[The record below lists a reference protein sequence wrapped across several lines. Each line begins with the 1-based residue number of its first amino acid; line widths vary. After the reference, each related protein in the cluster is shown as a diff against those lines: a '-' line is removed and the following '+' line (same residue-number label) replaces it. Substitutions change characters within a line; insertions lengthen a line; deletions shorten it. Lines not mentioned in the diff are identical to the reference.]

1 MGFKPSEL
9 THILIDL
16 DDTVYP
22 TEKGI
27 WGQISVRMDSYL
39 TDVMGVPFEETHA
52 LRRRLF
58 QTYGTTLR
66 GLQIEKNVDMQ
77 QYLDYVHD
85 ISLDGVL
92 APDPE
97 LRRVLTQI
105 PQQKWIFTNASLEH
119 AEKVLDRLQLRDLFM
134 GIIDITAIYP
144 WCKPYPEAFQTALV
158 LCGNPEPER
167 CLFIDDS
174 IRNLDTAAEL
184 RLKTVLISDQPSLFH
199 PTISHL
205 ELLED
210 LLHANYV

>member
-1 MGFKPSEL
+1 MNFDPSNL
-9 THILIDL
+9 THVLIDL

-22 TEKGI
+22 SEKGI
-27 WGQISVRMDSYL
+27 WDLISVRMNRYL
-39 TDVMGVPFEETHA
+39 TDVIGIPFEESFA
-52 LRRRLF
+52 FRRRLF

-66 GLQIEKNVDMQ
+66 GLQIEKQVDMQ
-77 QYLDYVHD
+77 DYLDYVHD

-119 AEKVLDRLQLRDLFM
+119 AQRVLDRLELRDLFV
-134 GIIDITAIYP
+134 GIIDINAIYP
-144 WCKPYPEAFQTALV
+144 WCKPYPEAFQMALS
-158 LCGNPEPER
+158 LCGDPDPAR

-184 RLKTVLISDQPSLFH
+184 AIKTVLISDQPSLFH
-199 PTISHL
+199 PTITRL
-205 ELLED
+205 
-210 LLHANYV
+210 